1 MLLARVDQQT
11 ELRILTESDAPG
23 FYEVLRANR
32 EHLGRW
38 FDFAEHLQSM
48 DEVVAF
54 LQRTHER
61 YTRRSGFWCGI
72 WQCDSLIGAV
82 GISNFDGDNR
92 TIELSYWLTQSQT
105 GKGIATR
112 ACAAM
117 IDYLFKEYGL
127 NRVGIRC
134 AAENQRSA
142 ALAARLGFRMEG
154 VLRQAER
161 FDGRFRDIA
170 VYGLLADEWTAR
182 KNAPQ

>member
-1 MLLARVDQQT
+1 MLLASVDEQT
-11 ELRILTESDAPG
+11 ELRVLSESDAPV

-32 EHLGRW
+32 EHLSRW
-38 FDFAEHLQSM
+38 FDFAEREQSM
-48 DEVVAF
+48 EEVVAF
-54 LQRTHER
+54 LKRTQER

-72 WQCDSLIGAV
+72 WQDGDLIGAIGV
-82 GISNFDGDNR
+82 SNFDGENR
-92 TIELSYWLTQSQT
+92 SIELSYWLAKSQT
-105 GKGIATR
+105 GKGICTR

-154 VLRQAER
+154 LLRQAER
-161 FDGRFRDIA
+161 FDGRFRDVA
-170 VYGLLADEWTAR
+170 VYGLLADEWVPRGQET
-182 KNAPQ
+182 Q